1 MTNNGN
7 FNSNQFS
14 KVGRSVDHKNE
25 IFSDTSGL
33 RIGKSM
39 IVWRRTLFLL
49 SLSLSLYRG
58 SSFFFSFFFSCL
70 LEVHS
75 SHGIRYTYPLLNL
88 SKGIQQLF
96 QKESW
101 NSIKMD
107 HWSWVHP
114 WTFSDYGYKNETCWL
129 VQAIQGYSCT
139 EDSEMSDG
147 LSQNK
152 IWLLFEREKEG
163 TEF

>member
-1 MTNNGN
+1 M
-7 FNSNQFS
+7 
-14 KVGRSVDHKNE
+14 E
-25 IFSDTSGL
+25 ILIQTSFQKWGEVL
-33 RIGKSM
+33 ITKMKFFQIRQASE
-39 IVWRRTLFLL
+39 LA
-49 SLSLSLYRG
+49 SLWLYEGGPCSSFFSLSLYTEDHL
-58 SSFFFSFFFSCL
+58 FFSFFFSCL